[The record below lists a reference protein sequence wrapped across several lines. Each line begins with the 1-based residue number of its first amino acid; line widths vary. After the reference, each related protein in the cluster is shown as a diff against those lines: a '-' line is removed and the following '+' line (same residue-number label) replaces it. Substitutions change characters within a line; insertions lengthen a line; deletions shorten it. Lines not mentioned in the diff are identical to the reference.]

1 MGDPLFPDIAGGLYA
16 LMLFFGSIA
25 SALIVMAIVLRPRR

>member
-1 MGDPLFPDIAGGLYA
+1 MFPDIVGDFYA
-16 LMLFFGSIA
+16 LMLFFGSFA